1 MKEEITSIT
10 ILDWE
15 SILNEKHDMF
25 QYQVKARV
33 DYMTS
38 HSSSF
43 TLFSYSS
50 EETLKGYTMS
60 NTLDSIKDELARITK
75 CEKEWILGE

>member
-1 MKEEITSIT
+1 MIQFYMKISQPIY
-10 ILDWE
+10 
-15 SILNEKHDMF
+15 DMF

-33 DYMTS
+33 DYMT
-38 HSSSF
+38 
-43 TLFSYSS
+43 YSS